1 MIKLRGMNGKEY
13 VLNDSQIEKIEEVP
27 ETVITLV
34 NGNKYIVEETVDE
47 VIDKVIMFKKQV
59 LKGTFK

>member
-1 MIKLRGMNGKEY
+1 MIKLRGMNGKDF

-47 VIDKVIMFKKQV
+47 VIDKVIMFKKQIF
-59 LKGTFK
+59 KGTFK